1 VNYSRY
7 FTDADAARISPWLYS
22 PIDRVVID
30 RLRKLHGPLP
40 FRLQQIKDI
49 DESEKF
55 YLVQDLLGQAAAKVG
70 VPRVWFD
77 DNWGDRQ

>member
-7 FTDADAARISPWLYS
+7 FTDAEAAVIVPWLYS
-22 PIDRVVID
+22 PIDGVVIR
-30 RLRKLHGPLP
+30 RLGRLNGPLP
-40 FRLQQIKDI
+40 FRKIKDI
-49 DESEKF
+49 DEPEKF
-55 YLVQDLLGQAAAKVG
+55 YRVQDLLGQAAAKVG

>member
-30 RLRKLHGPLP
+30 RLRKLHGLLP
-40 FRLQQIKDI
+40 FRQIKGI
-49 DESEKF
+49 NTPEKF